1 MDTSVETSEI
11 AARLI
16 SAVLCGG
23 AIGWEREAHNKPAG
37 LRTLMLV
44 ALGAASFTLITMVLI
59 EQSPTL
65 DPLRVV
71 DGVVGGI
78 GFLGAGVII
87 QSRGAVLGITTAAAI
102 WVVGS
107 LGVACGMGEYRIA
120 FLVTAI
126 GLVILHPFAYLE
138 QLINRFSNRRQAA
151 ESTATD
157 TSATAATKSD
167 EA

>member
-1 MDTSVETSEI
+1 MVEAGLDTSDM

-16 SAVLCGG
+16 SAVVCGG
-23 AIGWEREAHNKPAG
+23 AIGWERETQNKPAG

-44 ALGAASFTLITMVLI
+44 ALGAASFTLITMALVAHL
-59 EQSPTL
+59 PTL

-87 QSRGAVLGITTAAAI
+87 QSRGTVMGITTAAAI

-107 LGVACGMGEYRIA
+107 LGVACGLGEYRIA
-120 FLVTAI
+120 FFVTLL
-126 GLVILHPFAYLE
+126 GLLILHPVAYIE
-138 QLINRFSNRRQAA
+138 EAINRFHRGS
-151 ESTATD
+151 S
-157 TSATAATKSD
+157 SD
-167 EA
+167 SHANKPEDRNS